1 MWPFAVM
8 SSEFEASNHERPL
21 AFVALRPN
29 GLLHLNC
36 NPFLMWTMILQGIKS
51 VTYRRAM
58 MALLVALG
66 IAAPAYAQ
74 SVWKPSRS
82 VMFIVPN
89 APGGTSDRAART
101 LARIM
106 QAHKLIDVPIVIANR
121 SGGNGALALTQ
132 LRAHP
137 GDGHV
142 VMIMN
147 SIIMS
152 AHIAGLSP
160 HSHADFTPLALM
172 VDEYYGVNVR
182 ADSPLRAATEMLARL
197 RKTPDALTF
206 GSASPTGD
214 NYISMLMALKK
225 GGIDVK
231 RVKTVSFPG
240 GSEIAL
246 ALLGGH
252 VDVTHSGLGNVLPHV
267 REGRMRVLAISGPK
281 RLWGPFADVPTWK
294 EVGVDTTASGWRGVL
309 GPKDLPQPQIAYWE
323 DVLRKVVQMP
333 EWNQDLEDNFWVNA
347 YSSAAETRRR
357 LDREYAE
364 IKQAMSELGMAK
376 IK

>member
-1 MWPFAVM
+1 
-8 SSEFEASNHERPL
+8 
-21 AFVALRPN
+21 
-29 GLLHLNC
+29 
-36 NPFLMWTMILQGIKS
+36 
-51 VTYRRAM
+51 M
-58 MALLVALG
+58 MALMLATG

-74 SVWKPSRS
+74 SGWKPSRS

-89 APGGTSDRAART
+89 APAGTSDRAART
-101 LARIM
+101 LQRVM
-106 QAHKLIDVPIVIANR
+106 QTHKLVDVPIVIANR
-121 SGGNGALALTQ
+121 PGGNGTLALTQ
-132 LRAHP
+132 LRTHA

-152 AHIAGLSP
+152 AHIAGLTP
-160 HSHADFTPLALM
+160 YSHADFTPLALL

-182 ADSPLRAATEMLARL
+182 ADSPLRTATELLARL
-197 RKTPDALTF
+197 RKTPDALIF

-214 NYISMLMALKK
+214 NYISMVTTLRKA
-225 GGIDVK
+225 GIDVK

-267 REGRMRVLAISGPK
+267 REGRMRVLAISGPR

-294 EVGVDTTASGWRGVL
+294 EAGVDTTASGWRGVL
-309 GPKDLPQPQIAYWE
+309 GPKDLPPPQIAYWE
-323 DVLRKVVQMP
+323 DVLRKVAQTP
-333 EWNQDLEDNFWVNA
+333 EWKQDLEDNLWVNA
-347 YSSAAETRRR
+347 YTSADETRRR

-364 IKQAMSELGMAK
+364 IKQVMSELGMAK
-376 IK
+376 MQ

>member
-1 MWPFAVM
+1 
-8 SSEFEASNHERPL
+8 
-21 AFVALRPN
+21 
-29 GLLHLNC
+29 
-36 NPFLMWTMILQGIKS
+36 MWTMEAGFRK
-51 VTYRRAM
+51 TRA
-58 MALLVALG
+58 VAHGWTIIVLMLAFS

-74 SVWKPSRS
+74 SAWKPSRAL
-82 VMFIVPN
+82 MFIVPN

-101 LARIM
+101 MQRIM
-106 QAHKLIDVPIVIANR
+106 QTHKLVDVPIVIDNR
-121 SGGNGALALTQ
+121 AGGNGTLALTQ

-142 VMIMN
+142 VVIMN

-152 AHIAGLSP
+152 AHIAGLTP
-160 HSHADFTPLALM
+160 YSHADFTPLALL

-182 ADSPLRAATEMLARL
+182 ADSPLRTATELLARL

-214 NYISMLMALKK
+214 NYISMLTTLRK

-267 REGRMRVLAISGPK
+267 REDRIRVLAISGPK
-281 RLWGPFADVPTWK
+281 RLWGPLAEVPTWR
-294 EVGVDTTASGWRGVL
+294 ELGVNTTTSGWRGVL
-309 GPKDLPQPQIAYWE
+309 GAKDLPQPQIAYWE
-323 DVLRKVVQMP
+323 DVLRKVVQTP
-333 EWNQDLEDNFWVNA
+333 EWKQDLEDNFWVDA
-347 YSSAAETRRR
+347 YASAAETRRR

-364 IKQAMSELGMAK
+364 VRQTMSELGMAK
-376 IK
+376 TK

>member
-1 MWPFAVM
+1 MA
-8 SSEFEASNHERPL
+8 L
-21 AFVALRPN
+21 AFVLTIGFAVP
-29 GLLHLNC
+29 
-36 NPFLMWTMILQGIKS
+36 
-51 VTYRRAM
+51 V
-58 MALLVALG
+58 
-66 IAAPAYAQ
+66 YAQ
-74 SVWKPSRS
+74 SGWKPSRS

-106 QAHKLIDVPIVIANR
+106 QAHKLIDVPVVIANR
-121 SGGNGALALTQ
+121 PGGNGALALTQ
-132 LRAHP
+132 LRTHP

-152 AHIAGLSP
+152 AHIAGLAKD
-160 HSHADFTPLALM
+160 SHADFTPLALM
-172 VDEYYGVNVR
+172 VDEYYGLNVR
-182 ADSPLRAATEMLARL
+182 ADSPLRTGTEVLTRL

-225 GGIDVK
+225 AGIDTK

-252 VDVTHSGLGNVLPHV
+252 VDVTHSGLGNVVPHV
-267 REGRMRVLAISGPK
+267 REGRMRVLVITGPK
-281 RLWGPFADVPTWK
+281 RMWGPFADVPTWK
-294 EVGVDTTASGWRGVL
+294 EIGVDMTASGWRGVL
-309 GPKDLPQPQIAYWE
+309 GPKDLPQPQVAYWE
-323 DVLRKVVQMP
+323 DVLRKVVQTP
-333 EWNQDLEDNFWVNA
+333 EWKQDLEDNFWVNG
-347 YSSAAETRRR
+347 YTSAAETRRR
-357 LDREYAE
+357 LDREYAQ

-376 IK
+376 VK

>member
-1 MWPFAVM
+1 MACVRTMRAVM
-8 SSEFEASNHERPL
+8 
-21 AFVALRPN
+21 VA
-29 GLLHLNC
+29 
-36 NPFLMWTMILQGIKS
+36 M
-51 VTYRRAM
+51 
-58 MALLVALG
+58 VAIG
-66 IAAPAYAQ
+66 IAAHACAQ
-74 SVWKPSRS
+74 GGWKPDRS

-101 LARIM
+101 LMRIM
-106 QAHKLIDVPIVIANR
+106 QGHKLIDVPIVIANR
-121 SGGNGALALTQ
+121 PGGNGTLALTQ
-132 LRAHP
+132 LRSHP

-160 HSHADFTPLALM
+160 LSHVDFTPLALM

-182 ADSPLRAATEMLARL
+182 ADSALRAGTELLARL
-197 RKTPDALTF
+197 RKAPDALTF

-225 GGIDVK
+225 GAIDVK

-267 REGRMRVLAISGPK
+267 REGRMRVLVMTGPK

-294 EVGVDTTASGWRGVL
+294 EIGVDMTASGWRGVL
-309 GPKDLPQPQIAYWE
+309 GPKDLPKPQIAYWE
-323 DVLRKVVQMP
+323 GVLRKVVQTP
-333 EWNQDLEDNFWVNA
+333 EWKQDLDDNFWVNA
-347 YSSAAETRRR
+347 YSSAAEARIR

-364 IKQAMSELGMAK
+364 IKQVMSELGMAK
-376 IK
+376 K